1 MTSLRDHSV
10 PAPAQ
15 GGGWTGTPARRDSGA
30 LAALSRT
37 LAFDLAAPLYSF
49 LTAHEAWRA
58 SCRALGALVP
68 GPRVLDLGVGPGTS
82 ALEMARDGGKAHFG
96 LDRSAEMLRRAAGAA
111 RARGVSLPLLRAD
124 GMALPLRDGAVD
136 GVTGHSLL
144 YLLPDP
150 AAALAEVRRVLRP
163 GGRAAF
169 LEPRA
174 GRTPLRTAFAGGAR
188 CAASLLLWRGMS
200 RLHARFDEVELV
212 LLFERAGF
220 QHARAWPALAGH
232 GVLATAERPE

>member
-1 MTSLRDHSV
+1 MTGKARE
-10 PAPAQ
+10 AP
-15 GGGWTGTPARRDSGA
+15 GP
-30 LAALSRT
+30 LAALSRA
-37 LAFDLAAPLYSF
+37 LAFDLAAPIYSF
-49 LTAHEAWRA
+49 LTAHETWRA

-68 GPRVLDLGVGPGTS
+68 GPRVLDVGIGPGTG
-82 ALEMARDGGKAHFG
+82 ALEMARAGGSKVHFG
-96 LDRSAEMLRRAAGAA
+96 LDRSGEMLRRAARAA
-111 RARGVSLPLLRAD
+111 RSQGVRLPLLRAD
-124 GMALPLRDGAVD
+124 GAALPVRDGALD

-174 GRTPLRTAFAGGAR
+174 GRPPLRGALAGGAR

-200 RLHARFDEVELV
+200 RLHARFDEAKLV
-212 LLFERAGF
+212 ALLDRAGLR
-220 QHARAWPALAGH
+220 HARAWSVLGGH
-232 GVLATAERPE
+232 GVMVTAERTD

>member
-1 MTSLRDHSV
+1 MSGGPERD
-10 PAPAQ
+10 AP
-15 GGGWTGTPARRDSGA
+15 GA
-30 LAALSRT
+30 LAALSQA
-37 LAFDLAAPLYSF
+37 LAFGLAAPIYSF
-49 LTAHEAWRA
+49 LTAHETWRA

-82 ALEMARDGGKAHFG
+82 ALETARDDGAKVHLG
-96 LDRSAEMLRRAAGAA
+96 LDRSGEMLRRAARAA
-111 RARGVSLPLLRAD
+111 RSRGASLPLMQAD
-124 GMALPLRDGAVD
+124 GMALPVRDGALD

-150 AAALAEVRRVLRP
+150 VAALAEVRRVLRP

-174 GRTPLRTAFAGGAR
+174 GRPPLRAAFAGGAR

-200 RLHARFDEVELV
+200 RLHARFDEAGLAA
-212 LLFERAGF
+212 LLERAGLRR
-220 QHARAWPALAGH
+220 ARAWPVLGGH
-232 GVLATAERPE
+232 GVMATAERTG